1 MQSSK
6 YLSKCVLGTAA
17 LGGIWGPIDKEES
30 VNAILLALEYGV
42 EALDTAPAYADAEEI
57 VGNALKQWKGRMP
70 RINTKVGR
78 LKCYAT
84 DEGIYDY
91 SPSGMEKSVHES
103 LTTLG
108 VEAIDVLFLHDP
120 DAIGKDGDVESVF
133 KQMQKFKQAGLAKKI
148 GIGGNLPDWF
158 KQYDFTSVFDVV
170 MEFNRLDAC
179 CNDALTTSMPF
190 YQANN
195 IQFYSASPLH
205 MGLLGNK
212 YEEFVNTPPVW
223 MDKESIEK
231 ARQIKKIADKYNL
244 SLSNM
249 AHRFILSIP
258 EDFKMVIGPGN
269 SEQLLKTLFDI
280 QGGALPEQVFK
291 EIINSNT
298 ILNEIR

>member
-30 VNAILLALEYGV
+30 VNAILLALEYGI

-57 VGNALKQWKGRMP
+57 VGTALKQWKGRMP

-103 LTTLG
+103 LATLG

-120 DAIGKDGDVESVF
+120 NAISQDDDLDTIF

-148 GIGGNLPDWF
+148 GIGGNLPEWF
-158 KQYDFTSVFDVV
+158 KQYNFESVFDVV

-179 CNDALTTSMPF
+179 CNDALTTSMPY

-212 YEEFVNTPPVW
+212 YEEFIDTAPVW

-244 SLSNM
+244 SLPNM

>member
-17 LGGIWGPIDKEES
+17 LGGIWGPVDKKES
-30 VNAILLALEYGV
+30 VSAILLALEYGM
-42 EALDTAPAYADAEEI
+42 EAIDTAPAYADAEEI
-57 VGNALKQWKGRMP
+57 IGAALKQWKGKLP

-91 SPSGMEKSVHES
+91 SPSRMEISVHES
-103 LTTLG
+103 LATLG

-120 DAIGKDGDVESVF
+120 AAIAQHDDVAAIF
-133 KQMQKFKQAGLAKKI
+133 KQMQKFKQDGLAKKI
-148 GIGGNLPDWF
+148 GVGGNVPDWF
-158 KQYDFTSVFDVV
+158 KQYDFASVFDVV

-179 CNDALTTSMPF
+179 YNDALNTSMPY

-195 IQFYSASPLH
+195 IEFYSASPLH

-212 YEEFVNTPPVW
+212 YQQFVDTPPVW

-231 ARQIKKIADKYNL
+231 AKQIKTIADKYNL
-244 SLSNM
+244 PLSTL

-280 QGGALPEQVFK
+280 QGGALPEQFFK
-291 EIINSNT
+291 EIMNLNT
-298 ILNEIR
+298 ILNETR

>member
-17 LGGIWGPIDKEES
+17 LGGIWEPIDKEES
-30 VNAILLALEYGV
+30 VSTILMALEYGI
-42 EALDTAPAYADAEEI
+42 ETLDTAPAYADAEEI
-57 VGNALKQWKGRMP
+57 VGKALKQWKGRLP

-91 SPSGMEKSVHES
+91 SPAGMQRSVHES
-103 LTTLG
+103 LKTLG
-108 VEAIDVLFLHDP
+108 VETIDVLFLHDP
-120 DAIGKDGDVESVF
+120 DAIGKDGDVESIF

-158 KQYDFTSVFDVV
+158 KQYDFASVFDVV

-190 YQANN
+190 YRANN

-212 YEEFVNTPPVW
+212 YQQFVDTPPAW
-223 MDKESIEK
+223 MDKGSIAK
-231 ARQIKKIADKYNL
+231 ARAVKKIADKYNL
-244 SLSNM
+244 LLPNL

-258 EDFKMVIGPGN
+258 EEFKMVIGPGN

-291 EIINSNT
+291 EIMNLNT
-298 ILNEIR
+298 ILNEI

>member
-17 LGGIWGPIDKEES
+17 LGGIWGAVDQEES
-30 VNAILLALEYGV
+30 VSTILMALEYGM
-42 EALDTAPAYADAEEI
+42 EALDTAPAYADAEAI
-57 VGNALKQWKGRMP
+57 VGKTLKQWRGRLP

-91 SPSGMEKSVHES
+91 TPSGMERSVQES
-103 LTTLG
+103 LETLG

-120 DAIGKDGDVESVF
+120 DAIDKDADIEAIF
-133 KQMQKFKQAGLAKKI
+133 KQMQKFKQIGYAKKI
-148 GIGGNLPDWF
+148 GVGGNLPDWF
-158 KQYDFTSVFDVV
+158 KQYDFASVFDVV

-179 CNDALTTSMPF
+179 CNVALTTSMPY

-212 YEEFVNTPPVW
+212 HQEFVTSPPAW
-223 MDKESIEK
+223 MDKESIAK
-231 ARQIKKIADKYNL
+231 AREIKKIADKYSL
-244 SLSNM
+244 SLPNL

-280 QGGALPEQVFK
+280 QKGTLPEQVFK
-291 EIINSNT
+291 EIMNLNT
-298 ILNEIR
+298 TINEIQ

>member
-30 VNAILLALEYGV
+30 VNAILLALEYGI

-57 VGNALKQWKGRMP
+57 IGIALKQWKGRMP

-103 LTTLG
+103 LITLG

-179 CNDALTTSMPF
+179 CNDALTTSLPF

-223 MDKESIEK
+223 MDKESIDK

-269 SEQLLKTLFDI
+269 SEQLLKSLFDI

>member
-17 LGGIWGPIDKEES
+17 LGGIWGPVDKAES
-30 VNAILLALEYGV
+30 VNAILLALEYGI
-42 EALDTAPAYADAEEI
+42 ETIDTAPAYADAEEI
-57 VGNALKQWKGRMP
+57 VGAALKQWKGKLP

-120 DAIGKDGDVESVF
+120 AAITQDDDVEAIF
-133 KQMQKFKQAGLAKKI
+133 KQMQRFKQAGLAKKI

-158 KQYDFTSVFDVV
+158 KQYDFASVFDVV

-179 CNDALTTSMPF
+179 CIDALTTSIPY
-190 YQANN
+190 YQVNN

-212 YEEFVNTPPVW
+212 YQQFVDTPPVW
-223 MDKESIEK
+223 MDKESIDK
-231 ARQIKKIADKYNL
+231 AKQIKKVADKYNL
-244 SLSNM
+244 SLSTL
-249 AHRFILSIP
+249 AHRFILTLP
-258 EDFKMVIGPGN
+258 ADFKMVIGPGN

-280 QGGALPEQVFK
+280 QRGALPEQVFK
-291 EIINSNT
+291 EIMNLNT
-298 ILNEIR
+298 ILNETR

>member
-1 MQSSK
+1 M
-6 YLSKCVLGTAA
+6 SKCVLGTAA
-17 LGGIWGPIDKEES
+17 LGGIWGAIDKEES
-30 VNAILLALEYGV
+30 VSAILLALEYGI

-57 VGNALKQWKGRMP
+57 VGTALKKWRGRMP
-70 RINTKVGR
+70 QINTKVGR

-91 SPSGMEKSVHES
+91 TPLGMERSVQES

-120 DAIGKDGDVESVF
+120 DAIAQDTDIELVF
-133 KQMQKFKQAGLAKKI
+133 KQMQKFKQAGYAKKI

-158 KQYDFTSVFDVV
+158 KQYDFASIFDVV

-179 CNDALTTSMPF
+179 CKDALITSIP
-190 YQANN
+190 YYKANN

-212 YEEFVNTPPVW
+212 YQEFVDTLPVW
-223 MDKESIEK
+223 MDKKSIEK
-231 ARQIKKIADKYNL
+231 AKQIKKIADKYKL
-244 SLSNM
+244 SLPSM

-291 EIINSNT
+291 EIMNSDT
-298 ILNEIR
+298 I